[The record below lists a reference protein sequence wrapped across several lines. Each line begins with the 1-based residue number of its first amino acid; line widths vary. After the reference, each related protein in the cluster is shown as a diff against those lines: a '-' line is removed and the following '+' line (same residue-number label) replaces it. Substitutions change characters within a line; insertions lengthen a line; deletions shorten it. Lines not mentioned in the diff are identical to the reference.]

1 MIFTLFADR
10 FASEAERVDETFAA
24 LCDRIEAAPVVANK
38 GECALVKLATFGDQR
53 SARDSLRTNDNML
66 PGGLSGVEG
75 DYDGEEIG
83 PEVAAALLRAE
94 GIAGFVYTSPSHK
107 PERPRWRVLCPAS
120 KPLEPKERDVLI
132 RRLNAIMGG
141 VLSTE
146 SYTRSQAFYFGRVRG
161 VTFETIRVEGS
172 RCIDEAVEIG
182 GIEKKRVRGDAR
194 GQPYPSQRRTPDEEL
209 VADIEEG
216 VGLHPALLSL
226 AWRGWAED
234 ALREVLERSK
244 AKEKRPDEWAERM
257 KRLPRIVASAKEKRV
272 QQAAAVFR
280 DEVRREA
287 QIAESKRIGEA
298 SDEAPLP
305 VVMNLDEMIRDLVYV
320 GDSGACVHVPTM
332 RVRTSA
338 AVAGEYAASRE
349 YVETAAGVTP
359 VPAIKLWRASERR
372 VSVDGITWAPGAP
385 LFTAPP
391 EGSDAG
397 GRAINIWRGLAPMAP
412 PDDWQERARPWEE
425 HLAYLIPVEAE
436 RERFVQWL
444 AHIVQ
449 APGVLPHTAYLMFT
463 PTRGIGRNWISGV
476 LARALAGFVASGVS
490 LGQILDGSFNDRLS
504 RKLLAVVDETR
515 EGHGVKKYERG
526 NALQRIVTEELREI
540 NPKFGVKRIER
551 NCCRWLMLTNF
562 ADALPFDNEDRRI
575 IVIEN
580 PTTRRDADYY
590 ARLYG
595 LLGDAAFI
603 ASVRRWLEMVDVSG
617 FNPGAHATMNAA
629 KRVALASLESEL
641 DQVVR
646 EFAEAWPGVLCG
658 RDDVRRYARDCLGG
672 APVDERHLS
681 HAMDRAGLTATGV
694 RVRVGQALD
703 RVVIVRT
710 ATVAQ
715 VKAVHGEPGGAGRLV
730 TTIREAGAK
739 FALG

>member
-1 MIFTLFADR
+1 MIYTLFADR
-10 FASEAERVDETFAA
+10 FAANAERVDEPFAA
-24 LCDRIEAAPVVANK
+24 LCDRIEAAPIVANK
-38 GECALVKLATFGDQR
+38 GECALVKLATFGEQR

-66 PGGLSGVEG
+66 PGGLCGVEG

-83 PEVAAALLRAE
+83 PEVCAALLRNE
-94 GIAGFVYTSPSHK
+94 GVTGFVYTSPSHK
-107 PERPRWRVLCPAS
+107 PERPRWRVLCPTS
-120 KPLEPKERDVLI
+120 KPLGPKDRDVLV
-132 RRLNAIMGG
+132 RRLNAVLGG
-141 VLSTE
+141 VLSPE
-146 SYTRSQAFYFGRVRG
+146 SFTRSQAFYFGRVRG
-161 VTFETIRVEGS
+161 ATFETFRVDGR
-172 RCIDEAVEIG
+172 RCIDEAVDIVG
-182 GIEKKRVRGDAR
+182 VEKKRTRADAR
-194 GQPYPSQRRTPDEEL
+194 GQPYPAQRRTPDDEL
-209 VADIEEG
+209 VSDIEEG
-216 VGLHPALLSL
+216 NGLHPALLSL
-226 AWRGWAED
+226 AWRGWTED
-234 ALREVLERSK
+234 QLREVLERSK
-244 AKEKRPDEWAERM
+244 AKEKRPDEWAERL

-272 QQAAAVFR
+272 QQAAETFR
-280 DEVRREA
+280 DEARRES
-287 QIAESKRIGEA
+287 QIAEAKRIGEA
-298 SDEAPLP
+298 TDEAPLP
-305 VVMNLDEMIRDLVYV
+305 VVMNLDEMLRDLVYV
-320 GDSGACVHVPTM
+320 GDSGAVVHTPTM
-332 RVRTSA
+332 RVRTA
-338 AVAGEYAASRE
+338 ASVAGEYAASKE

-385 LFTAPP
+385 LFTTPP

-397 GRAINIWRGLAPMAP
+397 GRAINIWRGLPTMTA
-412 PDDWQERARPWEE
+412 PDDWQERARAWEE
-425 HLAYLIPVEAE
+425 HLAYLVAVEAE

-580 PTTRRDADYY
+580 PTERREASYY

-617 FNPGAHATMNAA
+617 FNPGGHAPMNAA

-646 EFAEAWPGVLCG
+646 EFAEAWPGALCG

-672 APVDERHLS
+672 ASVDERHLS
-681 HAMDRAGLTATGV
+681 HAMDRAGLIATGV
-694 RVRVGQALD
+694 RVRVGHALD
-703 RVVIVRT
+703 RVVIVRA

-715 VKAVHGEPGGAGRLV
+715 VKAVHGEAGGAGRLV
-730 TTIREAGAK
+730 ATIREAGAK